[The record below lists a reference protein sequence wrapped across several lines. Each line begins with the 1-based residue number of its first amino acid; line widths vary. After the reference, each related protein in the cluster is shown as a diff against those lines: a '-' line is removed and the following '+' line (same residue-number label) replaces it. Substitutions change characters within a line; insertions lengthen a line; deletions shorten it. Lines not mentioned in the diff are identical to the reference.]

1 MFMKSVLKI
10 NWMVII
16 TMVTMHANDV
26 IIMNNDI
33 TDEQRGHFGR
43 QCCHIQAVSLKLMH
57 EGALFDPPF
66 CR

>member
-43 QCCHIQAVSLKLMH
+43 QCCHIQAISLK
-57 EGALFDPPF
+57 
-66 CR
+66 